1 VLLISLSNANQFP
14 FSIGFM
20 EIKYKEPFR
29 FLFNYWQIRTITGFR
44 SLSAHF
50 SRPLYLSHK
59 EKRKEKREK
68 RKEKKLS
75 DSLWQIHFH
84 SVCQDLYIVHMSH
97 RRSTLEVYDGSL
109 SSLVLFLGGNGKW
122 NRNSTKALWS
132 RIWILCLFSFLLHSC
147 LVGAFSLFFNLFKL
161 NPI

>member
-14 FSIGFM
+14 FPIGFM

-68 RKEKKLS
+68 K
-75 DSLWQIHFH
+75 
-84 SVCQDLYIVHMSH
+84 
-97 RRSTLEVYDGSL
+97 
-109 SSLVLFLGGNGKW
+109 
-122 NRNSTKALWS
+122 RNCP
-132 RIWILCLFSFLLHSC
+132 ILCGKFTFIVCAKIYTLFIWDTEDLHSRC
-147 LVGAFSLFFNLFKL
+147 MMGAWVPLSFSWGEMENGIATVQRHFGPGSGSSACFLFFC
-161 NPI
+161 IHV